1 MSILIINNEYKERKF
16 ECILKQ
22 ILKTLSLFIVS
33 LVLLSLNNLV
43 YSKEEDIS
51 NEKNIYL
58 TFDDGPGGKVTEKVL
73 DILKDEEVP
82 ASFFLIGEE
91 INNQSALVKRIY
103 DEGHSIGLHSM
114 THNQKKLYSSD
125 EFFLKEMKETQEVI
139 NEVTGYSPY
148 ILRFPF
154 GCNNTCYK
162 LKESLV
168 NSLHDNN
175 YKIYDWNVDSSDG
188 ANPNASPSAIY
199 KNSISDK
206 SNITLLMHCSNLHKN
221 TAKALPQIIK
231 YYKEKGYVFKKIDET
246 TPEVYHYITK

>member
-1 MSILIINNEYKERKF
+1 M
-16 ECILKQ
+16 KQ

-114 THNQKKLYSSD
+114 THNQKKLYSLMN
-125 EFFLKEMKETQEVI
+125 FFLK
-139 NEVTGYSPY
+139 
-148 ILRFPF
+148 R
-154 GCNNTCYK
+154 
-162 LKESLV
+162 
-168 NSLHDNN
+168 
-175 YKIYDWNVDSSDG
+175 
-188 ANPNASPSAIY
+188 
-199 KNSISDK
+199 
-206 SNITLLMHCSNLHKN
+206 
-221 TAKALPQIIK
+221 
-231 YYKEKGYVFKKIDET
+231 
-246 TPEVYHYITK
+246 